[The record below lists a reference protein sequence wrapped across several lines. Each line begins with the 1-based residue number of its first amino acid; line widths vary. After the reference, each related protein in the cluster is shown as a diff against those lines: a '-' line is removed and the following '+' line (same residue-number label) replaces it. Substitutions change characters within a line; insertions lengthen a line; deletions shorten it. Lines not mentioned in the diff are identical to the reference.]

1 MDFSTFSKYS
11 LITYKKYFEML
22 LMKKENQNLK
32 TFLEQCKEELNKR
45 K

>member
-11 LITYKKYFEML
+11 LITYKKYFEIL
-22 LMKKENQNLK
+22 LARKDNQNLR